1 MLLTIAITGGAFGM
15 SGAGAAQTRVRAN
28 ASTKTVTVQISST
41 VAHPGI
47 VVIQGITGTVLAT
60 CKGPKTRGTTTCV
73 THLPSNTTAI
83 FVAQPAK
90 GVGIKSWSNACK
102 SVPGAVCALTINAKT
117 KLGVQ
122 FARTSSKTTAVPTLD
137 AVEGDTT
144 GCSGYLD
151 TQTVNATGLKASAP
165 VTLKDDGHLVASGT
179 TTVSGTAQLS
189 YITLSEPGIYRTLAV
204 AAGVSAAKTDVYN
217 VGSVCSNWNGIGTGT
232 VNFKV
237 VGSDFDSK
245 SKVSVRFGTSK
256 ATTATSDS
264 TGAFTV
270 TTPNYSCKAGTP
282 VNLVITAVRG
292 AGTRF
297 SRPFD
302 YAFAVVC

>member
-1 MLLTIAITGGAFGM
+1 
-15 SGAGAAQTRVRAN
+15 V
-28 ASTKTVTVQISST
+28 STKTVTVQISST
-41 VAHPGI
+41 VAHPGS
-47 VVIQGITGTVLAT
+47 VVIQNIGGTVLTT
-60 CKGPKTRGTTTCV
+60 CTGPKTAGTTTCV
-73 THLPSNTTAI
+73 THLPSNATAI
-83 FVAQPAK
+83 FVVRSNK

-102 SVPGAVCALTINAKT
+102 STPGPVCALTINARA
-117 KLGVQ
+117 KLGVNLS
-122 FARTSSKTTAVPTLD
+122 RSSSKSTAVPTLD
-137 AVEGDTT
+137 SVEGDTT

-151 TQTVNATGLKASAP
+151 AQTVNATGLNASVP
-165 VTLKDDGHLVASGT
+165 VTLKDDGRLVASGT
-179 TTVSGTAQLS
+179 TTVNGTAKLS
-189 YITLSEPGIYRTLAV
+189 YTTLSEPGVYRTLAL
-204 AAGVSAAKTDVYN
+204 AAGVRSAKTDVYN

-237 VGSDFDSK
+237 EGSDFDSK
-245 SKVSVRFGTSK
+245 SKVTVRFGTST
-256 ATTATSDS
+256 ATSVTSDS

-297 SRPFD
+297 SRMFD